1 MLLLLDYFG
10 TIVFALS
17 GALAAGRK
25 DMDFFGALVLAT
37 ATAIGGGTIR
47 DLLLDAPVFWMTQTI
62 YLLLILSTCFLAY
75 FFMRSINRIRRK
87 YIEIADAIGLAAFTV
102 IGCYKTI
109 QFGFPPSIAVVM
121 GIMTG
126 VAGGVIRD
134 VLCNEVPLVLSSRHL
149 YATAC
154 LFGALCFVG
163 VYTHVDIQWALLLGG
178 LVTLSLR
185 IAAIQWGL
193 KIPSFPKHV
202 ELPEEP
208 ITKTSKKT
216 KSKTKGR

>member
-1 MLLLLDYFG
+1 MLLWLDYFG

-47 DLLLDAPVFWMTQTI
+47 DLLLDAPVFWMEKTI
-62 YLLLILSTCFLAY
+62 YLMVILATCFLSY
-75 FFMRSINRIRRK
+75 FFMRSISRIRRK
-87 YIEIADAIGLAAFTV
+87 YIEIADAVGLATFTM
-102 IGCYKTI
+102 IGCYKTLL
-109 QFGFPPSIAVVM
+109 FGFDAEIAIVM

-154 LFGALCFVG
+154 LFGALCFVT
-163 VYTHVDIQWALLLGG
+163 VYTYTGAQWALLLGG
-178 LVTLSLR
+178 IVTLSLR
-185 IAAIQWGL
+185 IAAIEWGL

-202 ELPEEP
+202 DIPEEKP
-208 ITKTSKKT
+208 KTAAK
-216 KSKTKGR
+216 KGRRKK